1 MKIQVVDISA
11 ITPYFNNPRD
21 NSNAVEPVKESIQRF
36 GFIKPLVVDTKGIIV
51 VGHTRYFA
59 ALRLGLSKIP
69 VIYTDISDELV
80 KQYRIADNKLAE
92 KSIYDENAL
101 IEELKSLE
109 IPESMQAFFFEDINS
124 MLNFNFQSVTA
135 SGMDYGDEGTEEP
148 NEEGNGIENG
158 GEESNADSCEQPVSE
173 AQDTQEAFDELYKIK
188 IVDGKRT
195 MKVYCP
201 YCNNIETLNLDDNA

>member
-51 VGHTRYFA
+51 VGHTRYYA

-92 KSIYDENAL
+92 KSVYDENAL
-101 IEELKSLE
+101 VEELKSLE
-109 IPESMQAFFFEDINS
+109 IPESMQAFFFDDINS

-135 SGMDYGDEGTEEP
+135 SGIDYGDDGTEEP
-148 NEEGNGIENG
+148 T
-158 GEESNADSCEQPVSE
+158 EESAGSESEYANAYSGEQPVSDE
-173 AQDTQEAFDELYKIK
+173 QATQEDYNELYKIK

>member
-1 MKIQVVDISA
+1 MKIQIVDISA

-124 MLNFNFQSVTA
+124 MLNFNFKSVTA
-135 SGMDYGDEGTEEP
+135 SGMDYGDEETEEP
-148 NEEGNGIENG
+148 TEQGAGSENG

-173 AQDTQEAFDELYKIK
+173 AQATQEAFDELYKIK